1 MFLAPFKAVGL
12 AFLLLVPSS
21 APVRGTE
28 DPPDEKVVIADEE
41 VFAFE
46 DDDEPL
52 VLRHQIRDR
61 SGFLGVRLLWMTP
74 EMRAHFGAPR
84 EAGVLVSEVE
94 PESPAAKAGIQVGD
108 IITEAGGEK
117 IDSPRDL
124 AREVHGK
131 KAGETLDVEISRGR
145 STKRLTVTIA
155 KRKGGRM
162 ARGDFLDGD
171 FGRRRFKIR
180 DLDSVRPLLDR
191 SEDLSRLRDRLEE
204 MEKRVKE
211 LEKKLGAR

>member
-1 MFLAPFKAVGL
+1 MFLAPFKTIGL
-12 AFLLLVPSS
+12 AFLLLVPSP
-21 APVRGTE
+21 APARGTE
-28 DPPDEKVVIADEE
+28 DSPDEKVIIADEE
-41 VFAFE
+41 VFGF
-46 DDDEPL
+46 DDEDEPL
-52 VLRHQIRDR
+52 VLRHRIRER
-61 SGFLGVRLLWMTP
+61 GGFLGVRLLWMTP
-74 EMRAHFGAPR
+74 ELRAHYGAPR

-117 IDSPRDL
+117 IDSPREL

-145 STKRLTVTIA
+145 STKRLTVTIDE
-155 KRKGGRM
+155 RKGGRS
-162 ARGDFLDGD
+162 ARGDLLEGEL
-171 FGRRRFKIR
+171 GGRRFKFR

-191 SEDLSRLRDRLEE
+191 SGDLSRLRERLEE